1 MSNRKTVLSTIL
13 AASVLAVPPALAAE
27 LPQSA
32 ELQYSGSYGI
42 PATMTF
48 NRSGNNYT
56 VVSNIK
62 VPLYRIR
69 FESGGT
75 ISGNTL
81 RPSYYKDVRGGKTYA
96 EARFSGGKVTYG
108 KVGEQKTENVSA
120 PTMDLFTL
128 AWQLAAN
135 DARLPAGLKI
145 TNGKK
150 LYSVGNLNSIGSG
163 QVKIGGRNANVS
175 RYRVRRG
182 EDTITYAFAPA
193 LGNIPAQISYTD
205 DGKTYDLKLT
215 SIKINGQT
223 VNP

>member
-13 AASVLAVPPALAAE
+13 ATSVLAVTPALAAE

-48 NRSGNNYT
+48 NRSGNSYT

-81 RPSYYKDVRGGKTYA
+81 RPSYYKDIRGGKPYA

-108 KVGEQKTENVSA
+108 KVGEQKTENVSG

-150 LYSVGNLNSIGSG
+150 LYSVGNLNKIGSG